1 MLEICSI
8 FLVAVI
14 GLGFAGYLATQILKE
29 EEGTPQMR
37 EIARSIQEGAKAFLY
52 REYKILLVFIIIL
65 TPILWLALDES
76 STSGVNE
83 GKYTA
88 IAFILGALC
97 SGAAGYAGMRIA
109 VQANVRTANAAISSL
124 HKALRIAF
132 SSGAVMG
139 LSVVSLALL
148 GLSVLYLMLVVILG
162 MEHHTAI
169 HIIKGFGLGSS
180 SIALFARVGG
190 GIFTKAADVA
200 ADLVGKIEIGI
211 PEDDPRNPAVIADNV
226 GDNVGD
232 VAGMGGDLFESYVG
246 TLIASL
252 TIGVFTFHSFPSVI
266 FPLLV
271 AAIGIIASIFGT
283 FFVTSGHREEQPLI
297 HGAFRNGL
305 FFASALVV
313 VGVWFLSKYALP
325 HTFDLLGKTYTNH
338 GVFAA
343 ILIGLLGGIAV
354 GLITEYFTSSSY
366 GPVKQIAQGATTGA
380 GTNIITG
387 LSVGYQSTVIPILI
401 ICAVIFFSHANA
413 GLYGIA
419 LSGVGML
426 STLGISLAVDAYGPV
441 ADNAGGIAEMAK
453 LDKEVRMR
461 TDALDEAGNTTAAIG
476 KGFAI
481 SSAMLSALALFSA
494 FTIAADIKDVS
505 LTNPTVL
512 IGLFLGAMLPY
523 LFSSLTMKAVGKT
536 AFKLIE
542 EVRRQFKTIDG
553 LMEGKAKP
561 EYGKCVDIATTA
573 ALKEMIVPGIIA
585 IAAPLLV
592 GLLLGTE
599 ALSGLLVGGLISG
612 FLMAIMMANAGGA
625 WDNAKKYIE
634 SGKFGGKGSDSHKAA
649 IVGDTVGDPF
659 KDTSGPSLN
668 ILINV
673 MNIVSLVFVP
683 VFVKYGG
690 LLLK

>member
-1 MLEICSI
+1 MIPLLIVSLI
-8 FLVAVI
+8 AVA
-14 GLGFAGYLATQILKE
+14 GLGFAAYLAYWILSHD
-29 EEGTPQMR
+29 EGSDEMKSVAQ
-37 EIARSIQEGAKAFLY
+37 AIQEGAMAFLH
-52 REYKILLVFIIIL
+52 REYKVLTLFIIIL
-65 TPILWLALDES
+65 TPILWYFLDDPN
-76 STSGVNE
+76 TPINE

-88 IAFILGALC
+88 ISFIVGALC
-97 SGAAGYAGMRIA
+97 SGLAGYLGMRIA
-109 VQANVRTANAAISSL
+109 VQSNVRTANAAISSL
-124 HKALRIAF
+124 HEALRLAF

-139 LSVVSLALL
+139 LCVVCLALL
-148 GLSVLYLMLVVILG
+148 GLCSIYIVLVPILG
-162 MEHHTAI
+162 MSHEVAI

-190 GIFTKAADVA
+190 GIFTKAADVG
-200 ADLVGKIEIGI
+200 ADLVGKVEIGI

-246 TLIASL
+246 TIIASL
-252 TIGVFTFHSFPSVI
+252 TIGSFTFQSFPAVI

-271 AAIGIIASIFGT
+271 AGCGILASVLGS
-283 FFVTSGHREEQPLI
+283 FFVTKGKRAEQPLI
-297 HGAFRNGL
+297 HGAFKNGL

-313 VGVWFLSKYALP
+313 IGVWFLCQLCLP
-325 HTFDLLGKTYTNH
+325 ESFELLGMTYTQN
-338 GVFAA
+338 GVFFAIVTGLIGG
-343 ILIGLLGGIAV
+343 ILIGLT
-354 GLITEYFTSSSY
+354 TEFFTSSSY
-366 GPVKQIAQGATTGA
+366 APVQEIAQGASTGA

-387 LSVGYQSTVIPILI
+387 LSVGYRSVVLPIIVI
-401 ICAVIFFSHANA
+401 CSVIYLSFLLA

-441 ADNAGGIAEMAK
+441 ADNAGGIAEMTG
-453 LDKEVRMR
+453 LDKVVRER
-461 TDALDEAGNTTAAIG
+461 TDTLDEAGNTTAAIG

-494 FTIAADIKDVS
+494 FTIAADLDDIS
-505 LTNPTVL
+505 ITNPTVL

-523 LFSSLTMKAVGKT
+523 LFSSLTMKAVGRT
-536 AFKLIE
+536 AFKMIE

-553 LMEGKAKP
+553 LMEGKQKP
-561 EYGKCVDIATTA
+561 EYGKCVDIATQA
-573 ALKEMIVPGIIA
+573 ALKEMIGPGVIA
-585 IAAPLLV
+585 IATPVVV
-592 GLLLGTE
+592 GVLLGTE
-599 ALSGLLVGGLISG
+599 ALAGLLAGALISG
-612 FLMAIMMANAGGA
+612 FLMAVMMANAGGA

-634 SGKFGGKGSDSHKAA
+634 SGQLGGKGSESHKAA
-649 IVGDTVGDPF
+649 VVGDTVGDPF

-690 LLLK
+690 ILTR

>member
-1 MLEICSI
+1 MPQLL
-8 FLVAVI
+8 LVILIAVG
-14 GLGFAGYLATQILKE
+14 GLAFAGYLAYWILSHSEGSKE
-29 EEGTPQMR
+29 MK
-37 EIARSIQEGAKAFLY
+37 EISHAIQEGAMAFIH
-52 REYKILLVFIIIL
+52 REYQILALFILIL
-65 TPILWLALDES
+65 TPILWYFLDDPN
-76 STSGVNE
+76 TAINE
-83 GKYTA
+83 GTYTA
-88 IAFILGALC
+88 IAFIVGAIC
-97 SGAAGYAGMRIA
+97 SGGAGYLGMRIA
-109 VQANVRTANAAISSL
+109 VQSNVRTANAAISSL
-124 HKALRIAF
+124 NSALALAF

-139 LSVVSLALL
+139 LCVVCLALL
-148 GLSVLYLMLVVILG
+148 GLCSLYILLVPILG
-162 MEHHTAI
+162 MGHEVAI

-190 GIFTKAADVA
+190 GIFTKAADVG
-200 ADLVGKIEIGI
+200 ADLVGKVEIGI

-246 TLIASL
+246 TIIASL
-252 TIGVFTFHSFPSVI
+252 TIGAFTFSSFPAVI

-271 AAIGIIASIFGT
+271 AGAGIVASILGT
-283 FFVTSGHREEQPLI
+283 FFVTKGRKSEQPLI
-297 HGAFRNGL
+297 HGAFKNGL

-313 VGVWFLSKYALP
+313 VAVWVLCQTSLP
-325 HTFDLLGKTYTNH
+325 ESFSLLGSTYTNT
-338 GVFAA
+338 GVFFA
-343 ILIGLLGGIAV
+343 IITGLIGGLCI

-366 GPVKQIAQGATTGA
+366 SPVKAIAQGATTGA

-387 LSVGYQSTVIPILI
+387 LSVGYRSTVIPILI
-401 ICAVIFFSHANA
+401 ICTVIYLAFTLA

-419 LSGVGML
+419 LAGVGML

-453 LDKEVRMR
+453 LDKVVRER

-494 FTIAADIKDVS
+494 FTIAAELDDISV
-505 LTNPTVL
+505 TNPTVL
-512 IGLFLGAMLPY
+512 VGLFLGAMLPY
-523 LFSSLTMKAVGKT
+523 LFSSLTMSAVGRT
-536 AFKLIE
+536 AFRMIK
-542 EVRRQFKTIDG
+542 EVRRQFKSIDG
-553 LMEGKAKP
+553 LMEGTAKP
-561 EYGKCVDIATTA
+561 EYGKCVDIATKA
-573 ALKEMIVPGIIA
+573 ALKEMIWPGVIA
-585 IAAPLLV
+585 IATPLVV

-599 ALSGLLVGGLISG
+599 ALAGLLAGALISG
-612 FLMAIMMANAGGA
+612 FLMAVMMANAGGA
-625 WDNAKKYIE
+625 WDNAKKFIE
-634 SGKFGGKGSDSHKAA
+634 SGELGGKGSDAHKAA
-649 IVGDTVGDPF
+649 VVGDTVGDPF

-690 LLLK
+690 LLTK